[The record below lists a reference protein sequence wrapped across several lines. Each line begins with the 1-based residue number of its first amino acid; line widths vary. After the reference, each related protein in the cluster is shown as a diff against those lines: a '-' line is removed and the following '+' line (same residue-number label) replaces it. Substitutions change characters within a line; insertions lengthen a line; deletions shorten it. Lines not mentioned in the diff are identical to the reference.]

1 MSDRSEKVKDGL
13 PIRTEE
19 ILRDVELRTADS
31 CTHDP
36 MGREG
41 NERPSYGT
49 TFRAATEIRRMF
61 GKIGAHIALRSDVC
75 CRDHHTSGQS
85 RGSVLLGMAAA
96 WGDVGR
102 VQKL

>member
-49 TFRAATEIRRMF
+49 TPFVV
-61 GKIGAHIALRSDVC
+61 S
-75 CRDHHTSGQS
+75 S
-85 RGSVLLGMAAA
+85 RNGNSPNV
-96 WGDVGR
+96 R
-102 VQKL
+102 